1 VVLHV
6 FEWELN
12 DPADQRLLKHMRPP
26 PSDDEGAQS
35 HKQIWESS
43 HSPSPQQGE
52 QRLPRK
58 IHQSKGHVV
67 AWDYEVAVQQL
78 IKYAISHF
86 CVQLASEY
94 AYLDRMTQVLW
105 AKEAWKEA
113 CDYYEMEMGYNGEI
127 IQMVRV

>member
-1 VVLHV
+1 
-6 FEWELN
+6 
-12 DPADQRLLKHMRPP
+12 
-26 PSDDEGAQS
+26 
-35 HKQIWESS
+35 
-43 HSPSPQQGE
+43 
-52 QRLPRK
+52 
-58 IHQSKGHVV
+58 V